1 VSVGISEP
9 FADQLLDRVDWY
21 CDGLAAKSGSR
32 RWATPGELHQAILPT
47 VVQTPALDLIDRELV
62 ALVDGTSG
70 VDRLA
75 IFMPPQEGKSERVSH
90 AFVLWLLQQNQDLRV
105 AIVSYADEMARRH
118 GAAIKTD
125 AQTFNGADGEL
136 DLGIRL
142 REDSRAAGRWQI
154 HGHPGGVY
162 CVGIA
167 GSLTG
172 KPVDVLVIDDPLKD
186 LEQAQSETYRQR
198 AMNFWRAVAIPRL
211 APGAKVVL
219 IQTRWHQADMG
230 GQLLAEEPDKWR
242 VVSIPAI
249 ADHDPAKGEVD
260 ALGREPGEAMV
271 SARGERDWDGIA
283 RSVGSQVWNALYQQ
297 RPSPAE
303 GGVLKRGWWR
313 TYEQPP
319 WVERDDGTR
328 YVPGDGRIVM
338 SWDMAFK
345 DTQASDYVVG
355 QVWLKRQADAYL
367 LDQVRARLDFTATQ
381 AKVRELAARW
391 PQASAK
397 YVEDKANG
405 TAILNSLARILPG
418 LIPVNPEGS
427 KEARAAAV
435 SPFIE
440 AGNVHLP
447 SPEIAAWVGD
457 FIEECAAFPNAAHDD
472 QVDAMS
478 QALDRLYL
486 HGSTVEDYLNQLAP
500 PCPTCGTPIP
510 PSAAGHC
517 PNCPRPSSMEDRLAE
532 LVAPLAG

>member
-1 VSVGISEP
+1 MSDDTSEP
-9 FADQLLDRVDWY
+9 FVDRLLDRIEWLTGELGRRD
-21 CDGLAAKSGSR
+21 R
-32 RWATPGELHQAILPT
+32 RWDTPGELHRTLNPN
-47 VVQTPALDLIDRELV
+47 VKQTPALDLIDRELV
-62 ALVDGTSG
+62 ALVDSESG

-90 AFVLWLLQQNQDLRV
+90 AFVLWLLQQFPDLRV

-125 AQTFNGADGEL
+125 AQSFDGTDGTL
-136 DLGIRL
+136 DLGIQL
-142 REDSRAAGRWQI
+142 SEDSRAAGRWQI
-154 HGHPGGVY
+154 QGHTGGVY

-186 LEQAQSETYRQR
+186 LEQAQSERYRER

-230 GQLLAEEPDKWR
+230 GQLLTEEPDKWR

-249 ADHDPAKGEVD
+249 ADHDPAKGETD
-260 ALGREPGEAMV
+260 ALGREPGQAMV
-271 SARGERDWDGIA
+271 SARGERDWDAIK

-303 GGVLKRGWWR
+303 GGILKRGWWR
-313 TYEQPP
+313 TYEQPM
-319 WVERDDGTR
+319 WTVRGDGS
-328 YVPGDGRIVM
+328 YWVPGAGRVVM

-345 DTQASDYVVG
+345 DKKDSDYVVG
-355 QVWLKRQADAYL
+355 QVWLHRGADAFL
-367 LDQVRARLDFTATQ
+367 LDQVRDRLDFTASKT
-381 AKVRELAARW
+381 AVRQLAARW

-397 YVEDKANG
+397 YIEDKANG
-405 TAILNSLARILPG
+405 TAIINSLGQTVPG
-418 LIPVNPEGS
+418 LIPVNPDGS
-427 KEARAAAV
+427 KEARASAV

-447 SPEIAAWVGD
+447 APEFAAWVGE
-457 FIEECAAFPNAAHDD
+457 FIEECAAFPNGANDD
-472 QVDAMS
+472 QVDACT

-486 HGSTVEDYLNQLAP
+486 HGSTIEDYLTQLAP
-500 PCPTCGTPIP
+500 PCPECGTPIP
-510 PSAAGHC
+510 PSAAGRC
-517 PNCPRPSSMEDRLAE
+517 PVCPPKTVVSVEDRLAE
-532 LVAPLAG
+532 LVAPRAS